1 MIESFIFHFV
11 VGIVPFLQLEKRAHV
26 SENKL
31 KFKEKWFQQ
40 YTRGEKQEKKEING
54 NVNHSVSLSKCKALL
69 KDFAYR
75 K

>member
-40 YTRGEKQEKKEING
+40 YTRGGKTRKKG
-54 NVNHSVSLSKCKALL
+54 NKWKCKSLCL
-69 KDFAYR
+69 VKQM
-75 K
+75 